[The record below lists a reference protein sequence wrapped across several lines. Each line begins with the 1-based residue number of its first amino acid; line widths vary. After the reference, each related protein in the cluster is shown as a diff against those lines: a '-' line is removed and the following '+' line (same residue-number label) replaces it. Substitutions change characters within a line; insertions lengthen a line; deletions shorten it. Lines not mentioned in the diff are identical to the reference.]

1 MHGGGSFSIQ
11 VMTEG
16 GVDGQ
21 RGGNFESREEKETL
35 CISFLLSNCAIE
47 SVWYDGGVR
56 GAVGEKLRLEIL
68 PFLLVAQD
76 RYDAE
81 LKTACNS
88 SKQEPFISLTL
99 SFPPALVIHIDS

>member
-1 MHGGGSFSIQ
+1 MDKDVENLRAGKRKKHFSF
-11 VMTEG
+11 
-16 GVDGQ
+16 
-21 RGGNFESREEKETL
+21 L
-35 CISFLLSNCAIE
+35 FLLSNCALE
-47 SVWYDGGVR
+47 SVWYEGGVR

-68 PFLLVAQD
+68 TFLLVAQD

-99 SFPPALVIHIDS
+99 CFPPALVIHIDS